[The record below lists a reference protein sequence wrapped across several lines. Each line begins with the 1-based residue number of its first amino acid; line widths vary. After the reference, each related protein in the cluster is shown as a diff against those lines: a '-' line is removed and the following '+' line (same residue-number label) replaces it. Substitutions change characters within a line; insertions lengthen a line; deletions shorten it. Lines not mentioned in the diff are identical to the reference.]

1 MDLRSAF
8 PPFGLRIEAGPLVL
22 LPITDEVLSTL
33 IDVAAGGIH
42 DPDQMPFSYP
52 WTDAPAERLPTDFVQ
67 YHWGTRTRWSTDAW
81 ALDLAVEYEGEI
93 VGTQG
98 FTTHDFL
105 VTRTG
110 ETGSWLSL
118 AHHGRGIGTRMRQAI
133 CAFAFDH
140 LDAEEITSA
149 AFADN
154 PASLAVSRKAG
165 YRVDGRQRLSRRGE
179 VAINQ
184 RLVLSPADLVRG
196 EPITAHGAAEF
207 RAFIGLDQQRAAT
220 EE

>member
-1 MDLRSAF
+1 M
-8 PPFGLRIEAGPLVL
+8 L
-22 LPITDEVLSTL
+22 LPITDEVLPTL
-33 IDVAAGGIH
+33 IDVAAAGVH
-42 DPDQMPFSYP
+42 DPDRMPFSYP
-52 WTDAPAERLPTDFVQ
+52 WTDASADTLPTNFVQ

-81 ALDLAVEYEGEI
+81 ALDLAVEYDGEI

-98 FTTHDFL
+98 FTTHDYL

-110 ETGSWLSL
+110 ETGSWLGL

-154 PASLAVSRKAG
+154 PASLAVSRKVG
-165 YRVDGRQRLSRRGE
+165 YRADGRQRLSRRGE
-179 VAINQ
+179 AAINQ
-184 RLVLSPADLVRG
+184 RLVLDPDDFVRG
-196 EPITAHGAAEF
+196 EPITVHGVAEF
-207 RAFIGLDQQRAAT
+207 RAFIGLDQQNAANA
-220 EE
+220 E